1 MDYVSLGRRI
11 NKRRREL
18 HMTQEQ
24 LGEKLKLSTS
34 FVGHI
39 ERGTRKA
46 SLETLITLCNILDV
60 SPNYL
65 LERSLKISSPDSPHV
80 PPDLSRE
87 ERKKLRQIVETF
99 NNWLDDPDAPEE
111 DEPLPKKDAPCP
123 EETEKV
129 EDEDEDE
136 DEDEQSS
143 QDADD
148 DACDNGNIDYFK

>member
-24 LGEKLKLSTS
+24 LGEKLELSTS

-99 NNWLDDPDAPEE
+99 NNWLDDPD
-111 DEPLPKKDAPCP
+111 DL
-123 EETEKV
+123 
-129 EDEDEDE
+129 DEDESLPEEEASEEKDPE
-136 DEDEQSS
+136 DDTEEEEEREEEAYDK
-143 QDADD
+143 DD
-148 DACDNGNIDYFK
+148 VPDDGSIDYFK